1 MNPSAIRK
9 SLLATSIA
17 LSFGV
22 PCAEAGLVTNVL
34 GAYTWSTDSA
44 NLTLLASNGGVAGG
58 INNINVQWDGDA
70 YNLSSDYVGPGST
83 SNVTLSSTAPFF
95 GHSWT
100 MHDIQVFMPG
110 SYSFDTALGGGNP
123 ESGMMNATVNAGQL
137 GMHMLWDVSG
147 DLNVDVFVVFDQ
159 NSIFGSGL
167 LYSTQTTP
175 TGGHFTCDSNYWGSI
190 TKNCLYDGG
199 PYGSA
204 GAPVTNQ
211 TWMLA
216 SADGNGDGVMGIPM
230 ASGGPFQGFS
240 ANINANLTPTAVPAP
255 AAVWL
260 FGSGLIGLL
269 GVARRRKNI

>member
-9 SLLATSIA
+9 SVLAASIS

-22 PCAEAGLVTNVL
+22 PCAEAGLINDVL

-44 NLTLLASNGGVAGG
+44 NLTLLHSNGGVIGG
-58 INNINVQWDGDA
+58 TNNISIQWDGDA
-70 YNLSSDYVGPGST
+70 YNSNSDYTGMGST

-95 GHSWT
+95 GHSWA

-110 SYSFDTALGGGNP
+110 SYSFDTALDGGNP

-159 NSIFGSGL
+159 SSIFGSGIVL
-167 LYSTQTTP
+167 SADSKCSFNY
-175 TGGHFTCDSNYWGSI
+175 TGTI

-199 PYGSA
+199 AYGSA
-204 GAPVTNQ
+204 GAPVANQ
-211 TWMLA
+211 VWTLA

-230 ASGGPFQGFS
+230 ASGGPFAGYS
-240 ANINANLTPTAVPAP
+240 ANFNANLTPTAIPMP

-260 FGSGLIGLL
+260 FGSGLVGLVS
-269 GVARRRKNI
+269 VARRRKGD

>member
-9 SLLATSIA
+9 AVLAASIA

-22 PCAEAGLVTNVL
+22 PCAEAGLVNNAL

-44 NLTLLASNGGVAGG
+44 NLTLLHSNGGVIGG
-58 INNINVQWDGDA
+58 VNNISIQWNGDA
-70 YNLSSDYVGPGST
+70 YDSNSDYVGPGST
-83 SNVTLSSTAPFF
+83 ANVTLSSTAPFF
-95 GHSWT
+95 GHSWA

-123 ESGMMNATVNAGQL
+123 ESGTLNVAVGAGQL

-147 DLNVDVFVVFDQ
+147 DNNVDVFVVFDQ

-167 LYSTQTTP
+167 LYSTQTNTK
-175 TGGHFTCDSNYWGSI
+175 GQFTCDVSYSGTI
-190 TKNCLYDGG
+190 TKNCLYDVG

-230 ASGGPFQGFS
+230 ASGGPFAGYS
-240 ANINANLTPTAVPAP
+240 ANFNANLTPTAIPVP

-260 FGSGLIGLL
+260 FGSGLVGLVS
-269 GVARRRKNI
+269 VARRRKGG